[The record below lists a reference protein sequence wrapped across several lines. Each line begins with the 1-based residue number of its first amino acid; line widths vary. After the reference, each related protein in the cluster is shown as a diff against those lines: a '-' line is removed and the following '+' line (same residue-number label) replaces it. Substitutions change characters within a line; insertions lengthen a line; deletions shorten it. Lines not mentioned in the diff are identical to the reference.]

1 MTGVYKTGTATSLTH
16 TSEQEKHHLHT
27 SHAVPHCLKSAECR
41 GPWVGINNLTQSSLL
56 LPPVSSIWNLLR
68 YYSDV
73 YHKFECLSFI
83 FNLFF
88 FFSIYL
94 FSFNIPSAA
103 NEWRQPTQ
111 NKHMFM
117 INIDVAKKREY
128 LKLIKLS
135 KLIATVCFF
144 NYKFESLTL
153 KKKRVIKTI

>member
-27 SHAVPHCLKSAECR
+27 SHAVHHCLKSAECR
-41 GPWVGINNLTQSSLL
+41 GPWVGINNLTQSSPL

-73 YHKFECLSFI
+73 YHKFKCLSFI
-83 FNLFF
+83 FNHFF
-88 FFSIYL
+88 LAFIYFL
-94 FSFNIPSAA
+94 LISLVLLMSG
-103 NEWRQPTQ
+103 RQPTQ

-117 INIDVAKKREY
+117 INTDIAKKKREY

-135 KLIATVCFF
+135 I
-144 NYKFESLTL
+144 
-153 KKKRVIKTI
+153 

>member
-1 MTGVYKTGTATSLTH
+1 MSITSL
-16 TSEQEKHHLHT
+16 S
-27 SHAVPHCLKSAECR
+27 ACL
-41 GPWVGINNLTQSSLL
+41 LFL
-56 LPPVSSIWNLLR
+56 
-68 YYSDV
+68 
-73 YHKFECLSFI
+73 I
-83 FNLFF
+83 FFF